1 MQLDQATEIATAAHE
16 GQRDRAGNP
25 YILHPLRVM
34 AACSVQSHQIVAV
47 LHDVIEK
54 SDWTLEALRAEG
66 LPDELAQALD
76 AVTRRDG
83 EDYFDFVRRAGRN
96 EIARAVKIADLR
108 DNLMISR
115 LTQPQGAD
123 PAQADRYRRAL
134 QILDAAPD

>member
-16 GQRDRAGNP
+16 GQHDPAGNP

-34 AACSVQSHQIVAV
+34 AACSVLSQQIVAI

-115 LTQPQGAD
+115 LTQPMGTD
-123 PAQADRYRRAL
+123 PAQAARYRRAL
-134 QILDAAPD
+134 QILGATPD